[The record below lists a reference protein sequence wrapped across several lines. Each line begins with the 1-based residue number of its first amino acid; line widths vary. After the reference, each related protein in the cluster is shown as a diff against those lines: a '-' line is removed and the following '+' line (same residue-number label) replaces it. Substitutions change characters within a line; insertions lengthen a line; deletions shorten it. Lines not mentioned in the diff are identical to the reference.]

1 MTTWRQL
8 QTKRAAVLDGIYAG
22 TIQPLPALE
31 NLAAQ
36 FDAAGCEYA
45 AASLRAK
52 AQAPELWDYEPA
64 TARVGGNTRRGQ

>member
-8 QTKRAAVLDGIYAG
+8 QTERAAILAGIYAG
-22 TIQPLPALE
+22 TIQPCPALD

-36 FDAAGCEYA
+36 FDAAGCEHA

-52 AQAPELWDYEPA
+52 ATPQTLKLWDYEPA
-64 TARVGGNTRRGQ
+64 AARVGGNAGR